1 MSVNA
6 ANSANAN
13 VWPNL
18 NPQDSRL
25 APPAN
30 VDAGKLGY
38 ISSFFADLK
47 SKPSS
52 ECGLDSQI
60 LFGEQITIFDS
71 VAGWTRVQSIR
82 DKYVGWTQ
90 STNVSLGNVDATHM
104 VQAPRT
110 FLYPNP
116 DMKLPR
122 VGYRSIGSM
131 VKVVGKVET
140 RGTKYNI
147 LEDGTAIIA
156 GHIRPIDAHEKDYVS
171 VAETLLHT
179 PYLWGG
185 ATGFGID
192 CSGLVQI
199 SMRMAGM
206 EVMRDSDMQ
215 AASIGMPIDVEKD
228 WSNLQRGDLIF
239 WKGHIGICQG
249 SKHKQQQLVHANGHT
264 MNVASEPLNQ
274 AIERIGHLYD
284 LPIGVRRPNI

>member
-1 MSVNA
+1 MSTRA
-6 ANSANAN
+6 TNAN
-13 VWPNL
+13 MWPNL

-25 APPAN
+25 TPPSN
-30 VDAGKLGY
+30 LGVGNLGY

-47 SKPSS
+47 SKPSN

-60 LFGEQITIFDS
+60 LFGEQITIFDT
-71 VAGWTRVQSIR
+71 VDGWTRVQSNR

-90 STNVSLGNVDATHM
+90 STNVSPGDFESTHM

-110 FLYPNP
+110 FLYPKP
-116 DMKLPR
+116 DMKMPR
-122 VGYRSIGSM
+122 AGYRSVGSI
-131 VKVVGKVET
+131 VKVVGEAKA

-156 GHIRPIDAHEKDYVS
+156 DHIRPKNAHAIDYVS

-185 ATGFGID
+185 ATAFGID

-199 SMRMAGM
+199 SMRMAGI
-206 EVMRDSDMQ
+206 EVLRDSDMQ
-215 AASIGMPIDVEKD
+215 AAKVGTPIEVEKD
-228 WSNLQRGDLIF
+228 WSNLQRGDLVF
-239 WKGHIGICQG
+239 WKGHVGICQG
-249 SKHKQQQLVHANGHT
+249 SKHKQQQLLHANGHT

-274 AIERIGHLYD
+274 AIERIAHLYD
-284 LPIGVRRPNI
+284 LPIGVRRPNV